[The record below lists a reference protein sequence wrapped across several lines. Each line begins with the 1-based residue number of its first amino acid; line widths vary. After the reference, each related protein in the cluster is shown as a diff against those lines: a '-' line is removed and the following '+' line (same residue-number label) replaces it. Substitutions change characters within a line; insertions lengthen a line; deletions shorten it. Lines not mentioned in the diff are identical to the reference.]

1 MTRFL
6 LDTTFIVDVLNDRRE
21 RAALLE
27 SLVEQRHFLACC
39 AVNVAEV
46 YAGCTPLRRGRRSNC
61 CASSTTSHPL
71 AGGAPCREIKQEWK
85 SKGKTFTLM
94 DTTIAAVCITESL
107 TLVTD
112 NGSTFPCRNSPLST
126 AVEETR

>member
-6 LDTTFIVDVLNDRRE
+6 LDTTLIVDVLNDRRE

-46 YAGCTPLRRGRRSNC
+46 YAGMHASETRQTEQLLRKLDYVPIRWQAAR
-61 CASSTTSHPL
+61 L
-71 AGGAPCREIKQEWK
+71 AGEIKQEWK

-112 NGSTFPCRNSPLST
+112 NRKHFPMPELTLYPLP
-126 AVEETR
+126 